1 MIAGMDTI
9 ETSPPNEEADGLVA
23 YLLETARLDAASPTA
38 LYQRLA
44 EALRGAI
51 RDKVLPPGAVI
62 PGERDLAQRL
72 AISRVTIRK
81 AIRALV
87 DDRLLVQRQGAR
99 TAVAER
105 VEKPVSVLTSFSQDM
120 LARGLIPGTVWLGR
134 DMGVALPAEAMEL
147 GLSPGTEVCRLRRL
161 RTADGQP
168 MALELSIVPAAYLPS
183 PDLVDAS
190 LYAVLEARGHVPIR
204 ALQRMR
210 SAIVQ
215 GGDAKLLGVPPGA
228 PILEID
234 RRVFLESGQTVE
246 YCRSLYR
253 GDTYDF
259 LVELHR

>member
-1 MIAGMDTI
+1 MDTI
-9 ETSPPNEEADGLVA
+9 DLPDTETDRLVA
-23 YLLETARLDAASPTA
+23 YLLETARLDAESPTA
-38 LYQRLA
+38 LYQRL
-44 EALRGAI
+44 EDALRGAI
-51 RDKVLPPGAVI
+51 RDKVLPPGSVI
-62 PGERDLAQRL
+62 PGERELAQRL
-72 AISRVTIRK
+72 SISRVTIRK

-87 DDRLLVQRQGAR
+87 DDHLLVQRQGAR
-99 TAVAER
+99 TVVAER

-120 LARGLIPGTVWLGR
+120 LARGLKPGTVWLGKEV
-134 DMGVALPAEAMEL
+134 GVALPAEAMEL
-147 GLSPGTEVCRLRRL
+147 GLSPGAEVCRLRRL

-190 LYAVLEARGHVPIR
+190 LYAVLEARGHIPVR

-210 SAIVQ
+210 SALVPTA
-215 GGDAKLLGVPPGA
+215 DARLLGLPAGA

-234 RRVFLESGQTVE
+234 RRVFLEGGQTVE

>member
-1 MIAGMDTI
+1 MDTI
-9 ETSPPNEEADGLVA
+9 DSHPDDETSTLVG

-44 EALRGAI
+44 DALRGAI
-51 RDKVLPPGAVI
+51 RDKVLPAGAVI

-72 AISRVTIRK
+72 SISRVTIRK
-81 AIRALV
+81 AIRTLV

-105 VEKPVSVLTSFSQDM
+105 LEKPVSVLTSFSQDM
-120 LARGLIPGTVWLGR
+120 VARGLVPGTVWLGK
-134 DMGVALPAEAMEL
+134 DIGVALPAEAMEL
-147 GLSPGTEVCRLRRL
+147 GLSPGAEVCRLRRL

-183 PDLVDAS
+183 PELVDAS
-190 LYAVLEARGHVPIR
+190 LYEVLEARGHIPVR

-210 SAIVQ
+210 SALVPA
-215 GGDAKLLGVPPGA
+215 GDAKLLGVPVGA
-228 PILEID
+228 PMLEID

>member
-1 MIAGMDTI
+1 MDTI
-9 ETSPPNEEADGLVA
+9 ETSKPQTEADDLVA
-23 YLLETARLDAASPTA
+23 YLRDTARLDADTPTA
-38 LYQRLA
+38 LYQRL
-44 EALRGAI
+44 EDALRGAI
-51 RDKVLPPGAVI
+51 RDRVLPPGGVI
-62 PGERDLAQRL
+62 PGERELAQRL
-72 AISRVTIRK
+72 SISRVTIRK

-120 LARGLIPGTVWLGR
+120 LARGLAPGTVWLAK

-183 PDLVDAS
+183 PDLVETS
-190 LYAVLEARGHVPIR
+190 LYTVLEERGHSPSR

-210 SAIVQ
+210 SSIV
-215 GGDAKLLGVPPGA
+215 GGNEAKLLGVPPGA
-228 PILEID
+228 PILEIE
-234 RRVFLESGQTVE
+234 RRVFLEGGQTVE